1 MPARAESRRAGGR
14 SFFRAYG
21 LPAVCVNAVV
31 AIVLMWLTAAQAG
44 TQPIRIL
51 AFGASIM
58 AGYGLD
64 AADSLP
70 VQLEQALRTHGVNAT
85 VINGGVSGDTSAGGL
100 ARLDW
105 ALADN
110 PDLVIVDLGGNDALR
125 AIDPKST
132 ETNLDAI
139 VTRLQ
144 AQKRGVLIAGM
155 LAPPNLGKDYAAAFN
170 ALFPAV
176 AARHQVPLYPFLLD
190 GVVADP
196 ALNQADGIHPN
207 AAGVKVIVERM
218 LPSVLQAIQQL
229 ERKAPGS

>member
-1 MPARAESRRAGGR
+1 MAAMALLAGLTPAHAG
-14 SFFRAYG
+14 
-21 LPAVCVNAVV
+21 
-31 AIVLMWLTAAQAG
+31 AQ
-44 TQPIRIL
+44 PLRIL
-51 AFGASIM
+51 AFGASIT

-70 VQLEQALRTHGVNAT
+70 VQLEQALRAHGVNAT

-110 PDLVIVDLGGNDALR
+110 PDLVVVDLGGNDALR

-132 ETNLDAI
+132 EANLDAI
-139 VTRLQ
+139 VTKLQ

-155 LAPPNLGKDYAAAFN
+155 LAPPNLGKDYETAFN
-170 ALFPAV
+170 AVFPAV
-176 AARHQVPLYPFLLD
+176 AARHHVPLYPFLLD

-207 AAGVKVIVERM
+207 AAGARIVAGTVWR
-218 LPSVLQAIQQL
+218 VLQPMV
-229 ERKAPGS
+229 EGRGSP

>member
-1 MPARAESRRAGGR
+1 MA
-14 SFFRAYG
+14 
-21 LPAVCVNAVV
+21 
-31 AIVLMWLTAAQAG
+31 AIVLLVWLNVAQAG

-51 AFGASIM
+51 AFGASIV
-58 AGYGLD
+58 AGYGLE

-70 VQLEQALRTHGVNAT
+70 AQLERALRAHGVDAT
-85 VINGGVSGDTSAGGL
+85 VIDAGVSGDTSAGGL

-125 AIDPKST
+125 AIDPKTT
-132 ETNLDAI
+132 EANLDAI
-139 VTRLQ
+139 VTRLR

-155 LAPPNLGKDYAAAFN
+155 LAPPNLGADYAAAFN
-170 ALFPAV
+170 AVFPAV
-176 AARHQVPLYPFLLD
+176 AKRHDVTLYPFLLD

-218 LPSVLQAIQQL
+218 LPYVLQAIQRL
-229 ERKAPGS
+229 DRKAPGS

>member
-1 MPARAESRRAGGR
+1 MA
-14 SFFRAYG
+14 
-21 LPAVCVNAVV
+21 AVLLLFSLSAV
-31 AIVLMWLTAAQAG
+31 QAG

-51 AFGASIM
+51 AFGASIV
-58 AGYGLD
+58 AGYGLG

-70 VQLEQALRTHGVNAT
+70 AQLEQALKAHGVDAT
-85 VINGGVSGDTSAGGL
+85 VIDAGVSGDTSAGGL

-105 ALADN
+105 SLADN

-125 AIDPKST
+125 AIDPKTT
-132 ETNLDAI
+132 EANLDAI
-139 VTRLQ
+139 VSRLK

-155 LAPPNLGKDYAAAFN
+155 LAPPNLGADYAAAFN
-170 ALFPAV
+170 AVFPAV
-176 AARHQVPLYPFLLD
+176 AARHDVTLYPFLLD

-218 LPSVLQAIQQL
+218 LPFVLQAIQRL
-229 ERKAPGS
+229 DRKAPGS

>member
-1 MPARAESRRAGGR
+1 
-14 SFFRAYG
+14 
-21 LPAVCVNAVV
+21 V
-31 AIVLMWLTAAQAG
+31 
-44 TQPIRIL
+44 
-51 AFGASIM
+51 
-58 AGYGLD
+58 
-64 AADSLP
+64 
-70 VQLEQALRTHGVNAT
+70 EQALRAHGVDAT

-132 ETNLDAI
+132 EANLDAI
-139 VTRLQ
+139 VSKLQ

-155 LAPPNLGKDYAAAFN
+155 LAPPNLGKDYETAFN
-170 ALFPAV
+170 AVFPAV
-176 AARHQVPLYPFLLD
+176 AARHHVPLYPFLLD
-190 GVVADP
+190 GVVMDP

-229 ERKAPGS
+229 DRKATGS

>member
-1 MPARAESRRAGGR
+1 M
-14 SFFRAYG
+14 RAYG

-31 AIVLMWLTAAQAG
+31 AIVLLVWLNVAQAG

-51 AFGASIM
+51 AFGASIT

-70 VQLEQALRTHGVNAT
+70 AQLEAALRAHGIDAT
-85 VINGGVSGDTSAGGL
+85 VINSGVSGETSAGGL

-125 AIDPKST
+125 AIDPKTT
-132 ETNLDAI
+132 EANLDAI
-139 VTRLQ
+139 VARLK
-144 AQKRGVLIAGM
+144 AEKRGVLIAGM
-155 LAPPNLGKDYAAAFN
+155 LAPPNLGADYQAAFN
-170 ALFPAV
+170 AVFPAV
-176 AARHQVPLYPFLLD
+176 AARYDVTLYPFLLD
-190 GVVADP
+190 GVATDP
-196 ALNQADGIHPN
+196 ALNQEDGIHPN

-218 LPSVLQAIQQL
+218 LPTLLQAIQRL
-229 ERKAPGS
+229 DRKAPGS

>member
-1 MPARAESRRAGGR
+1 M
-14 SFFRAYG
+14 RAYG
-21 LPAVCVNAVV
+21 LRAVCVNAMA
-31 AIVLMWLTAAQAG
+31 AIAVLLWLTVVQAAA
-44 TQPIRIL
+44 QPIRIL
-51 AFGASIM
+51 AFGASIT

-64 AADSLP
+64 AADTLP
-70 VQLEQALRTHGVNAT
+70 VQLEKALRAHGVDAT

-110 PDLVIVDLGGNDALR
+110 PDLVILDLGGNDALR

-132 ETNLDAI
+132 EANLDAI

-170 ALFPAV
+170 AVFPAV
-176 AARHQVPLYPFLLD
+176 AERHHVTLYPFLLD

-196 ALNQADGIHPN
+196 ALNQEDGIHPN

-229 ERKAPGS
+229 DRKAPGS